1 MWTKEES
8 KAANAS
14 ERAMKML
21 TENKHEILH
30 FAPFLAPCH
39 SVVGVGAHLQQAEDL
54 MGGEKE

>member
-30 FAPFLAPCH
+30 FAPFLAPSH